1 MVIFVRNLDDEN
13 LTTNLPLP
21 EGYEHKEKGIILPNN
36 SEVNVVYQD
45 YNVAQA
51 NIGSSSVT
59 IVTSIAGS
67 PKEEFIKWANETIRG
82 NEKESNVDTRNP

>member
-36 SEVNVVYQD
+36 SEVNVAYQD
-45 YNVAQA
+45 YNVVQTQ
-51 NIGSSSVT
+51 IGSRSVT
-59 IVTSIAGS
+59 IVTSVAGS
-67 PKEEFIKWANETIRG
+67 PQGEFIKWANETIRG
-82 NEKESNVDTRNP
+82 DEKESRVDTKNP